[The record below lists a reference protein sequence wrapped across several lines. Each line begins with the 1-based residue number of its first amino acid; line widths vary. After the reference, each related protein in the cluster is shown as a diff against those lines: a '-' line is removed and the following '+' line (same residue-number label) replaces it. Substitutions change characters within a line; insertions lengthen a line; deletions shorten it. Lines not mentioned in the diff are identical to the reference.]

1 MSVDWIMLVPS
12 IIFTRIK
19 TNFSEKIKTKH
30 NMTNNNFSTLSKSD
44 LDAVFPFV
52 YVKSLTA
59 SEQGRDLQ
67 GTSINGALFTFQIEV
82 IDNKKQQNAREVMG
96 EIIRIMKEMGFENN
110 SLPFFED
117 TNDNTH
123 RIVARFRKM
132 MTDED
137 S

>member
-19 TNFSEKIKTKH
+19 TNFSEKIKIKH

-137 S
+137 

>member
-19 TNFSEKIKTKH
+19 TNFSEKIKIKH

-110 SLPFFED
+110 SMPFFED

-137 S
+137 

>member
-12 IIFTRIK
+12 IVFTKIK
-19 TNFSEKIKTKH
+19 TNFSEKIKIKH
-30 NMTNNNFSTLSKSD
+30 NMTNKNFSTSSKSD
-44 LDAVFPFV
+44 SEAVFPFV
-52 YVKSLTA
+52 YVKTLSA

-82 IDNKKQQNAREVMG
+82 IDNKKQQNAREIMG
-96 EIIRIMKEMGFENN
+96 EVVRIMKEMGFENN
-110 SLPFFED
+110 SMPFFED

-123 RIVARFRKM
+123 RMVARFRKT

-137 S
+137 

>member
-12 IIFTRIK
+12 IVFTKIK
-19 TNFSEKIKTKH
+19 TNFSEKIKIIH

-110 SLPFFED
+110 SLPFFDD

-132 MTDED
+132 MADED
-137 S
+137 

>member
-19 TNFSEKIKTKH
+19 TNFSEKIKIKH

-132 MTDED
+132 MADED
-137 S
+137 

>member
-12 IIFTRIK
+12 IVFTKIK

-30 NMTNNNFSTLSKSD
+30 NMTNKNFSTSSKSD
-44 LDAVFPFV
+44 SEPVFPFV
-52 YVKSLTA
+52 YVKALSA

-82 IDNKKQQNAREVMG
+82 IDNKKQQNAREIMG
-96 EIIRIMKEMGFENN
+96 EIVRIMKEMGFENN
-110 SLPFFED
+110 SMPFFED

-123 RIVARFRKM
+123 RMVARFRKM

-137 S
+137 

>member
-19 TNFSEKIKTKH
+19 TNFSEKIKIKH

-82 IDNKKQQNAREVMG
+82 IDNKKQQNAREIMG
-96 EIIRIMKEMGFENN
+96 EIVRIMKEMGFENN
-110 SLPFFED
+110 SMPFFED

-137 S
+137 

>member
-12 IIFTRIK
+12 IVFTKIK

-30 NMTNNNFSTLSKSD
+30 NMTNKNFSTSSKSD
-44 LDAVFPFV
+44 SEAVFPFV
-52 YVKSLTA
+52 YVKALSA

-82 IDNKKQQNAREVMG
+82 IDNKKQQNAREIMG
-96 EIIRIMKEMGFENN
+96 EIVRIMKEMGFENN
-110 SLPFFED
+110 SMPFFED

-123 RIVARFRKM
+123 RMVARFRKM
-132 MTDED
+132 MADED
-137 S
+137 

>member
-1 MSVDWIMLVPS
+1 MSVDWIILVPS

-19 TNFSEKIKTKH
+19 TNFSEKIKIKH

-132 MTDED
+132 MADED
-137 S
+137 

>member
-19 TNFSEKIKTKH
+19 TNFSEKIKIKH

-132 MTDED
+132 MADED
-137 S
+137 W